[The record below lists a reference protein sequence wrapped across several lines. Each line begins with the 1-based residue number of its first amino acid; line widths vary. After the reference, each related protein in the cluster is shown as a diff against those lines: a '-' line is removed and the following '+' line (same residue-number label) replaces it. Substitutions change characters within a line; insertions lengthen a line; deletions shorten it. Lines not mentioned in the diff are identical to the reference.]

1 MLRRVLGGIWATALA
16 LTVVSVSVA
25 WAAPASQEGEP
36 TSPFDPTAT
45 DTPRPFFGPT
55 STPTATLLPPPS
67 GGGRVAVGTL
77 AVRAG
82 PSSDWPAIGGLAYG
96 TEVYPRGRS
105 ANGNWVVIDWE
116 WAGSIGWILARLVEW
131 DPALDLQ
138 ALPIFLPPF
147 TSTPLSTVG
156 TSVTPQPEG
165 AGELTTTP
173 APPETV
179 VTPTLFQPSS
189 TPQPT
194 TTGTPEPAI
203 VALPPATATPSSPT
217 APAPPP
223 LSLPQL
229 QPPGPIFWAGSA
241 VFALVVYGLIWI
253 QGWRETHR
261 YSRGFPIKACPV
273 CQSGHLYLDEHLER
287 PAGIPRMRRS
297 VRCDSCRS
305 VLRQI
310 SPGLWRYT
318 IDPFVNPEL
327 ARRYNSRQFTDADLL
342 AFSEEAEEFEPYRET
357 PVVSP
362 SQTEEVLKRF
372 AELEARLMAEGSFDT
387 QLTDSPAAQ
396 TPTDPSSSEPEGEE
410 IPPDQPTPEEN
421 NTAPLE

>member
-1 MLRRVLGGIWATALA
+1 MVRRVLGGIWAVALA
-16 LTVVSVSVA
+16 LAAVSVSAV
-25 WAAPASQEGEP
+25 WAAPAPQEGELTATP
-36 TSPFDPTAT
+36 DSTAT

-105 ANGNWVVIDWE
+105 ANGNWIVIDWE

-138 ALPIFLPPF
+138 ALPVFLPPF
-147 TSTPLSTVG
+147 TSTPLSTVA
-156 TSVTPQPEG
+156 TPQPEG
-165 AGELTTTP
+165 TGELTATSVLPTITATP
-173 APPETV
+173 ILLP
-179 VTPTLFQPSS
+179 QPSS
-189 TPQPT
+189 TPAPT
-194 TTGTPEPAI
+194 MTDTPEPAV
-203 VALPPATATPSSPT
+203 VALPPATSAPSSIT
-217 APAPPP
+217 APTLPRI
-223 LSLPQL
+223 SLPRL

-241 VFALVVYGLIWI
+241 VFALAIYGLIWI

-261 YSRGFPIKACPV
+261 YSRGFPIKTCPV
-273 CQSGHLYLDEHLER
+273 CQSGRLYLEEHIER

-297 VRCDSCRS
+297 VRCDLCRS

-310 SPGLWRYT
+310 RPGLWRYT

-327 ARRYNSRQFTDADLL
+327 AKRYNSRQFTDADLL
-342 AFSEEAEEFEPYRET
+342 AFSEEAEEFEPYREA
-357 PVVSP
+357 PVTSP
-362 SQTEEVLKRF
+362 PEAEDILKRF
-372 AELEARLMAEGSFDT
+372 AELEARLLAESSLESGLDV
-387 QLTDSPAAQ
+387 QPADMTGQSLVNSSNDESEERTA
-396 TPTDPSSSEPEGEE
+396 PS
-410 IPPDQPTPEEN
+410 DQPGSEDEEE
-421 NTAPLE
+421 AP